1 MRRIMIDG
9 LTLLVGGTRLERERK
24 MGDFQSACNF
34 AAELTE
40 SIRTGEADR
49 LMEHW
54 SSVPTFMLSEVQEID
69 GRQATERMLSEI
81 ISRRQRMG
89 LPTTLSMDTVPVFL
103 EKVVSSS
110 SPNISKPE
118 YTEEEL
124 FDATVEAAFEEGYI
138 TVAMLQRHFNT
149 GYSCTMRLIDKMEML
164 GIVSTP
170 DGPVPWQLRMPRTKW
185 EEIRLSHHAGK
196 SVYGQKQDDF
206 QIKNGCLTKYKG
218 CGGDVVL
225 PEGIEEI
232 GQNAFSHCTGLT
244 GVYIPDGAEK
254 IGAQAFWGCINLKR
268 VSLPSET
275 ILEIGPFAFQNCA
288 SLTEFQ
294 IPWNVTKIDWGVFDH
309 CASLK
314 PIVIP
319 NLVVEICG
327 NPFVGCTSLTLASV
341 HVMPG
346 NNVFSIQEGALLRDD
361 GKELICCPTASGE
374 YRIPESVVRIGP
386 DAFRECRDLTGI
398 IIPECVKEIGN
409 YAFRCCIGLTE
420 VTIPS
425 SVEEVGGSAFQGC
438 ENLTSL
444 TIRDGVKK
452 IDTGAFAG
460 TGLTGSLRDY
470 LPQSVMELGAHV
482 FPRYC
487 CGGGKRQPGTDQFFI
502 D

>member
-1 MRRIMIDG
+1 MRFIMIDS
-9 LTLLVGGTRLERERK
+9 LTLLVGGTRLERERE
-24 MGDFQSACNF
+24 MGDFQSTCNF

-49 LMEHW
+49 RMEHW
-54 SSVPTFMLSEVQEID
+54 SSVPAFRLSEVQEID
-69 GRQATERMLSEI
+69 GKQASERVLLEI
-81 ISRRQRMG
+81 ISRRRRMG
-89 LPTTLSMDTVPVFL
+89 LPTTLGMDMVPAFL
-103 EKVVSSS
+103 EKAGLGF

-124 FDATVEAAFEEGYI
+124 FDAAVEAAFKEGYI

-149 GYSCTMRLIDKMEML
+149 GYSRTMRMIDKMEML
-164 GIVSTP
+164 GIVSTLN
-170 DGPVPWQLRMPRTKW
+170 GPMPWQLRMPRTRW
-185 EEIRLSHHAGK
+185 EEIRTSHHAGR
-196 SVYGQKQDDF
+196 SVYGQRQDDF
-206 QIKNGCLTKYKG
+206 QIENGCLTKYKG
-218 CGGDVVL
+218 GGDVVL

-232 GQNAFSHCTGLT
+232 GQDAFSHCTGLT
-244 GVYIPDGAEK
+244 GIYIPDGAVK

-268 VSLPSET
+268 VSLPAET
-275 ILEIGPFAFQNCA
+275 ILEIGPFAFRNCTG
-288 SLTEFQ
+288 LTEFQ
-294 IPWNVTKIDWGVFDH
+294 IPWNLRKIDWGVFDH

-314 PIVIP
+314 RIVIP
-319 NLVVEICG
+319 DHVTEIYG
-327 NPFVGCTSLTLASV
+327 NPFWGCTSLTLASV

-346 NNVFSIQEGALLRDD
+346 NNVFSIQEGALLRDN

-374 YRIPESVVRIGP
+374 YHIPESVVRIGP

-398 IIPECVKEIGN
+398 IIPEGVKEIGD
-409 YAFRCCIGLTE
+409 YAFRRCTGLTE

-425 SVEEVGGSAFQGC
+425 SVEEVGGGAFDGC

-452 IDTGAFAG
+452 IDTCAFGG

-482 FPRYC
+482 FPFYC
-487 CGGGKRQPGTDQFFI
+487 CGGGKRRPGTDKFI